1 MRKNILN
8 TGFLLSLVISFT
20 SCSGFLDEL
29 PDNRTELKTEQSI
42 ASILVSAYPNS
53 TNCEIGELY
62 SDNVDENSRAYGY
75 WQKAEEDL
83 YNWKDTYE
91 EGQDTPQALW
101 DGCYAAIASA
111 NHALQGIKEMDNPSS
126 LDPQK
131 GEALVCRAYAHFLLA
146 TTFCKAYNYATAD
159 KELGIPYMETTESTV
174 SPNYGRGTLGDVYRK
189 IATDLQEGI
198 PLLSDNSYRIP
209 KYHFNK
215 KAASAFAARFYLYY
229 MQPDFSNCKEVVR
242 YANLVL
248 GPNASEYL
256 RNWKNLG
263 TLSPNGDIQPN
274 AYISANEAANLLILS
289 TSSTLGGVVDS
300 GYGLCMRYS
309 HNAVTAMEDCYSNG
323 LWGAYTKFR
332 QQPFEPSRSPKIS
345 FRRITLKAKVAVSGG
360 GYYPYTLVPVF
371 TTDETLLCRAEAYAY
386 LKEYEKA
393 TSDIDTWQ
401 KSFTTSTNPVTSELI
416 DQFYGNMEYYNIHA
430 GVITPK
436 KQLSP
441 DFILEAGK
449 QTNFIHCILHL
460 RRLITLGEGLRW
472 QDVKR
477 YGITIERR
485 YFENEQLMDITDT
498 MQKGDLR
505 RAVQI
510 PANVL
515 AAGMEAN
522 PR

>member
-131 GEALVCRAYAHFLLA
+131 GEALVCRAYAHFLLV

-198 PLLSDNSYRIP
+198 PLLSDNS
-209 KYHFNK
+209 
-215 KAASAFAARFYLYY
+215 
-229 MQPDFSNCKEVVR
+229 
-242 YANLVL
+242 
-248 GPNASEYL
+248 
-256 RNWKNLG
+256 
-263 TLSPNGDIQPN
+263 
-274 AYISANEAANLLILS
+274 
-289 TSSTLGGVVDS
+289 
-300 GYGLCMRYS
+300 
-309 HNAVTAMEDCYSNG
+309 
-323 LWGAYTKFR
+323 
-332 QQPFEPSRSPKIS
+332 
-345 FRRITLKAKVAVSGG
+345 
-360 GYYPYTLVPVF
+360 
-371 TTDETLLCRAEAYAY
+371 
-386 LKEYEKA
+386 
-393 TSDIDTWQ
+393 
-401 KSFTTSTNPVTSELI
+401 
-416 DQFYGNMEYYNIHA
+416 
-430 GVITPK
+430 
-436 KQLSP
+436 
-441 DFILEAGK
+441 
-449 QTNFIHCILHL
+449 
-460 RRLITLGEGLRW
+460 
-472 QDVKR
+472 
-477 YGITIERR
+477 
-485 YFENEQLMDITDT
+485 
-498 MQKGDLR
+498 
-505 RAVQI
+505 
-510 PANVL
+510 
-515 AAGMEAN
+515 
-522 PR
+522 